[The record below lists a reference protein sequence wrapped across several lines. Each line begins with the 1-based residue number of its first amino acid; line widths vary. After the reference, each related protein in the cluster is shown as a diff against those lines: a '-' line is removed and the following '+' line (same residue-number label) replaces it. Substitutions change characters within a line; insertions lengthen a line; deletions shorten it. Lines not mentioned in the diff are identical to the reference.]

1 MCIFMH
7 STIGMYHDYFSRERS
22 EVQSNGNINGMFYIC
37 ELHLSWKGF
46 MFSFSILQIFRT
58 IVLIGPNNLLA
69 GIILLT
75 EIMEK

>member
-1 MCIFMH
+1 
-7 STIGMYHDYFSRERS
+7 
-22 EVQSNGNINGMFYIC
+22 
-37 ELHLSWKGF
+37 